1 MPACTERTER
11 HAPGHHPSGD
21 LGSSSRLSRFAP
33 GPMRRRRPAAYGA
46 VMIPRSRPLAG
57 AAALPVVA
65 TIRLATA
72 CSPGCSS
79 ASRPQAGPAS
89 GTAGSTSGPADCR
102 FAATCYTPQQLEAAD
117 GVQPLLQRGID
128 GRGQT
133 AVLPELAESQLSP
146 PLVTDLRQ
154 DYRAG
159 PGWDPVT
166 GWSSP
171 NAQVL
176 VPPLASDPSH
186 WRSQHRTTI
195 RTEVKRSGRSRTPR
209 RTS

>member
-46 VMIPRSRPLAG
+46 VMIPRSRLLAG
-57 AAALPVVA
+57 AAALCVVA
-65 TIRLATA
+65 TMTLAAA
-72 CSPGCSS
+72 CSPSGSS
-79 ASRPQAGPAS
+79 ASRPHPGPAS
-89 GTAGSTSGPADCR
+89 GTAGFTGGPADCGS
-102 FAATCYTPQQLEAAD
+102 AGTCYTPQQLEAAD

-128 GRGQT
+128 ARGQT

-154 DYRAG
+154 EG

-166 GWSSP
+166 GWGSP
-171 NAQVL
+171 NARVL
-176 VPPLASDPSH
+176 VPLLASYASH
-186 WRSQHRTTI
+186 WRGQHRTTI
-195 RTEVKRSGRSRTPR
+195 RTEVKRSDGPRTPR

>member
-21 LGSSSRLSRFAP
+21 PGSSSRLSRFAP

-46 VMIPRSRPLAG
+46 VMIPRSRLLAG
-57 AAALPVVA
+57 AAALSLAA
-65 TIRLATA
+65 TMTLAA
-72 CSPGCSS
+72 CGSS
-79 ASRPQAGPAS
+79 SSGRSQAGPTS
-89 GTAGSTSGPADCR
+89 RTAGSTSGPADSSS
-102 FAATCYTPQQLEAAD
+102 AATCHTPQQLEAAY
-117 GVQPLLQRGID
+117 GVQPLLQRGTD
-128 GRGQT
+128 GRGET
-133 AVLPELAESQLSP
+133 VVLPELAESQLSP

-154 DYRAG
+154 DYQAG

-166 GWSSP
+166 GWGSR

-176 VPPLASDPSH
+176 VPLLASYASR
-186 WRSQHRTTI
+186 WQSQQRTTI
-195 RTEVKRSGRSRTPR
+195 RTEVRRSGGSRTPR

>member
-21 LGSSSRLSRFAP
+21 LGSSSRLSRFAR
-33 GPMRRRRPAAYGA
+33 GPMRRRRHAAYGA
-46 VMIPRSRPLAG
+46 VMIPRSRLLAG
-57 AAALPVVA
+57 AAALSVVA
-65 TIRLATA
+65 TMTLAA
-72 CSPGCSS
+72 ASSQSCSS
-79 ASRPQAGPAS
+79 ASRPQAGPARGS
-89 GTAGSTSGPADCR
+89 AGSTSGPAGCGS
-102 FAATCYTPQQLEAAD
+102 AATCYTPQQLEAAD
-117 GVQPLLQRGID
+117 GVQPLLKRGID

-133 AVLPELAESQLSP
+133 AVLPERAESQLSP

-154 DYRAG
+154 DYQAG

-166 GWSSP
+166 GRGSP

-176 VPPLASDPSH
+176 VSLLASYASH
-186 WRSQHRTTI
+186 WRGQHRTTT
-195 RTEVKRSGRSRTPR
+195 RTEVKRSGGSRTPR

>member
-11 HAPGHHPSGD
+11 HAPGHHSSGD

-46 VMIPRSRPLAG
+46 VMIPRSRLLAG
-57 AAALPVVA
+57 AAALSLAA
-65 TIRLATA
+65 TMTLAA
-72 CSPGCSS
+72 CGSSSSSS
-79 ASRPQAGPAS
+79 ASRPQAGPTS
-89 GTAGSTSGPADCR
+89 RTAGSTSGPADSSS
-102 FAATCYTPQQLEAAD
+102 AATCYTPQQLEAAY
-117 GVQPLLQRGID
+117 GVQPLLQRGTD

-133 AVLPELAESQLSP
+133 VVLPELAESQLSP

-154 DYRAG
+154 DYQAG

-166 GWSSP
+166 GWGSR

-176 VPPLASDPSH
+176 VPLFASYASH
-186 WRSQHRTTI
+186 WRSQLRTTI
-195 RTEVKRSGRSRTPR
+195 RTEVKRSGGSHTPR